1 MHVVIRH
8 SSALLFLDQCA
19 RLVPSPA
26 FREPARAFDG
36 PVEAWARTKPELKAF
51 HLDRLM
57 RMGRDADILV
67 PTFRQNKRVAGYAH
81 HAAGGKL
88 PKGSLLDAGGGVLV
102 CSAPLVFVQLCRSLP
117 LLRCITLGHFICGT
131 YSKEPSVP
139 SGVVDRHPLAAK
151 AELEE
156 FVRKAHH
163 LRGSR
168 NAAAALP
175 WVLEGAAS
183 PKETELALPFYL
195 PEHLGGYAFIPPE
208 MNYGERLSKTA
219 EKIEGSINAIIDV
232 YWPEQKIGF
241 EYTSYAE
248 HGDPYKIGEDERR
261 KLALQTMGIRL
272 ELVTNQQLMDDR
284 QLMALAQLLADYGV
298 PKAVSVGTGTN
309 IPIETRSSPGCS

>member
-1 MHVVIRH
+1 MHAVISH
-8 SSALLFLDQCA
+8 SSALMFLDQCS
-19 RLVPSPA
+19 RLVPFPA
-26 FREPARAFDG
+26 FRTQVVAFGDPIG
-36 PVEAWARTKPELKAF
+36 ACAHTKRELAAF
-51 HLDRLM
+51 HLDRFR
-57 RMGRDADILV
+57 RMGRDTDVLV
-67 PTFRQNKRVAGYAH
+67 PTFRQNKRVAGYVH

-117 LLRCITLGHFICGT
+117 LLRCIKLGHFICGT

-139 SGVVDRHPLAAK
+139 SGVVDRYPLAAK

-208 MNYGERLSKTA
+208 MNYGERLSEA
-219 EKIEGSINAIIDV
+219 AGKIEGSVNATIDV
-232 YWPEQKIGF
+232 YWPGQKIGF

-248 HGDPYKIGEDERR
+248 HGDPHKIGEDERR
-261 KLALQTMGIRL
+261 KLALQTMDVRL
-272 ELVTNQQLMDDR
+272 ELVTNQQLIDDR
-284 QLMALAQLLADYGV
+284 QLMALAQLLANYGV
-298 PKAVSVGTGTN
+298 PKAVSADAETN
-309 IPIETRSSPGCS
+309 IPA